1 MLFVIYQNIM
11 KKEIQP
17 RYEILFSDL
26 KNHLIGDFLVSREFK
41 MIMSQNGYY
50 ESWQSVYEQVKA
62 DRTYI
67 SMGMDHNR
75 GDNIDTLAQL
85 LNASHEREEIE
96 KVVAL
101 IIVSFIKYKKYNE
114 DFIDILEAMT
124 VADFSNESINEVKNA
139 YKKHNDLK
147 LPEKVIIKSTSAK
160 KTSTSKKNKTDVFIV
175 HGHNEE
181 LKEKVARTVE
191 KLKLRPVILHEQSN
205 EGLTVIEKFEKHS
218 NVNFAVILLT
228 YDDFG
233 NVKSEKNQNKRA
245 RQNVIL
251 ELGYFIAKIGREN
264 VMPLYEQGVEL
275 PSDISGVLYTLI
287 DETENWKFRLVKELK
302 SAGFKVDA
310 NDII

>member
-1 MLFVIYQNIM
+1 M
-11 KKEIQP
+11 KEDIKP
-17 RYEILFSDL
+17 RYEIIFSDL
-26 KNHLIGDFLVSREFK
+26 KNHMIGDYLISREFK
-41 MIMSQNGYY
+41 MVMSQNGYY
-50 ESWQSVYEQVKA
+50 EWWQNIYEQIKEN
-62 DRTYI
+62 RSYFSI
-67 SMGMDHNR
+67 GMDHNR
-75 GDNIDTLAQL
+75 GDNIDSLAVV
-85 LNASHEREEIE
+85 LNASHDEEKNE
-96 KVVAL
+96 EVVSL
-101 IIVSFIKYKKYNE
+101 IIVSFIKYKKTNE
-114 DFIDILEAMT
+114 DFSDIVEAMI
-124 VADFSNESINEVKNA
+124 VANFSETAIDKVKNA
-139 YKKHNDLK
+139 FEKHKEQK
-147 LPEKVIIKSTSAK
+147 LPEKTITKSTSSK
-160 KTSTSKKNKTDVFIV
+160 KTTSSKDNKKDVFIV

-181 LKEKVARTVE
+181 LKEKVARTIE

-205 EGLTVIEKFEKHS
+205 EGQTVIEKLEKHS

-233 NVKSEKNQNKRA
+233 NVKSESKHNKRA

-264 VMPLYEQGVEL
+264 AMPLYEQGVEL

>member
-1 MLFVIYQNIM
+1 M
-11 KKEIQP
+11 KEDIKP

-26 KNHLIGDFLVSREFK
+26 KNHMIGDYLISREFK
-41 MIMSQNGYY
+41 MVMSQNGYY
-50 ESWQSVYEQVKA
+50 EWWQNIYEQIKE
-62 DRTYI
+62 DRRYF
-67 SMGMDHNR
+67 SLGMDHNR
-75 GDNIDTLAQL
+75 GDNIDTLAVV
-85 LNASHEREEIE
+85 LNESHEREKIE
-96 KVVAL
+96 DVVTL
-101 IIVSFIKYKKYNE
+101 IISSFIENKKTNE
-114 DFIDILEAMT
+114 NFSDIIEAMT
-124 VADFSNESINEVKNA
+124 VAEFSETAISEVKKA
-139 YKKHNDLK
+139 FDKHKSMN
-147 LPEKVIIKSTSAK
+147 LPEKVITKSTSSKNTSNSKSNK
-160 KTSTSKKNKTDVFIV
+160 KDVFIV

-181 LKEKVARTVE
+181 LKEKVARTIE

-205 EGLTVIEKFEKHS
+205 EGKTIIEKFEKHS

-228 YDDFG
+228 YDDYG
-233 NVKSEKNQNKRA
+233 NIKSETNHNKRA

-287 DETENWKFRLVKELK
+287 DDTENWKFRLVKELK